1 MLDHEVAASRP
12 TLAGRLFALGEELRD
27 LARRLKEEV
36 ARLVAEAV
44 ARAVRDA
51 LRRLLG
57 GDTESAWDAYPGHQ
71 EPEPEEDPWQEGP
84 TWEEEIPPT
93 APQPRPRPTTNER
106 WRHALG
112 AALEAGLWWL
122 GRQPQERPLL
132 TTATVALAAGV
143 VALFAGPTLG
153 ACAGVL
159 ASTTSLLLTVGRSND
174 GCVATLFAC

>member
-1 MLDHEVAASRP
+1 MHHRVRDAYPSLS
-12 TLAGRLFALGEELRD
+12 AGRLAELGEGLRELA
-27 LARRLKEEV
+27 LRLKDEV

-44 ARAVRDA
+44 TRAVRDA

-57 GDTESAWDAYPGHQ
+57 TETEEAGDAYQGHQ
-71 EPEPEEDPWQEGP
+71 DPDREEALWEESPWQED
-84 TWEEEIPPT
+84 IL
-93 APQPRPRPTTNER
+93 PQPPRQKPAANKR

-132 TTATVALAAGV
+132 TTATVALAAGA

-159 ASTTSLLLTVGRSND
+159 ASTTSLLLTVGGSND
-174 GCVATLFAC
+174 GHLAALFAY